1 MNECSHPLRGPC
13 LFPMSAQRSP
23 RAERCSGTPAR
34 LHRLFQNP
42 LRSDVLSF
50 PLYRLSLPEV
60 FLGPDTDRTSVKP
73 HVFLQVRSAP
83 RPADSRSFDSRS
95 SSTISSD
102 VPVSTKPLP
111 PPVAQKPSF
120 TVKTGPA
127 DDTTSNDPAED
138 PASRT
143 FRGKVKAFEQMDNL
157 ARAKR
162 MQELQEAEL
171 ARVCDLIHTNYTK
184 EPH

>member
-1 MNECSHPLRGPC
+1 MNALHPLRDPC
-13 LFPMSAQRSP
+13 LFPMSAPRSP

-34 LHRLFQNP
+34 LHRSFQNP
-42 LRSDVLSF
+42 LRSDVLSL
-50 PLYRLSLPEV
+50 PLSPLSIEP
-60 FLGPDTDRTSVKP
+60 SVNP
-73 HVFLQVRSAP
+73 VFLQVRSAS

-102 VPVSTKPLP
+102 VPVSSKPLP

-120 TVKTGPA
+120 TTKTGPA
-127 DDTTSNDPAED
+127 DDTAPKDPAED

-143 FRGKVKAFEQMDNL
+143 FQGKVKAFEQMDNL

-162 MQELQEAEL
+162 MQELQEAEQ
-171 ARVCDLIHTNYTK
+171 ARVCDRIHTNYTLL
-184 EPH
+184 